1 MKLTR
6 KSYQRYE
13 SGTLDTP
20 LNQQRNMSIRLL
32 IFAGIMVFSMLLVFA
47 RFYYIQIIRSDY
59 YAQRLELYSRRILQI
74 AAPRGEMI
82 DRNGNYI
89 TSNVEMLEITYMP
102 PQRLDE
108 ETKMSL
114 AKQFAENFEMNVAL
128 LRERDLKDLY
138 LHLNPTALNSL
149 LTQSERDDFAN
160 RVITSATRLERVL
173 SRIDESMLNT
183 LTYQDKA
190 MWLVKILIEQPT
202 GGRPK
207 VIKSNVSKE
216 EVAYL
221 VEHNSLY
228 SGFDVRISWGRLFP
242 YNETLRTVIGFIS
255 TPTQG
260 VPQESLLYY
269 LANDYLR
276 NDIVG
281 RAGIE
286 LQYESILRGI
296 SSVYNLKYRENGEG
310 FLEVL
315 NEGKQGDTVKLSF
328 DIEWQQF
335 AEETI
340 TRIFNESATNRSR
353 RFMDVIDFVMLDVNT
368 GDVLIM
374 ASVAK
379 TDDGYIFDPMS
390 TILNAYEVG
399 SSIKGAT
406 VYIGLDQKVIRLNEV
421 ILDQPIKIQNTPLKS
436 SYRNLGYITDLKALS
451 RSSNIYMF
459 NIAMRLGGAN
469 YVYDGPLSIDTQ
481 AFTTMRNYYSQF
493 GLGTHTQIDLP
504 NEQTGF
510 SSSSTLPGLLLDFSI
525 GQYDT
530 YTPIQLAQ
538 YVSTVAN
545 GGKRIAPR
553 VFLESY
559 DSQTGQINYVNPVR
573 ILNILDNQ
581 EAIKRVQ
588 DGFRD
593 CVVNEICRSQFNT
606 MITPFAAKTG
616 TAETSTID
624 ENNAW
629 IRSHNNTIVTFG
641 PFDNPQVATSCV
653 ARHAWVETSQSNICQ
668 IITAEILKF
677 RYP

>member
-1 MKLTR
+1 MKLSR

-32 IFAGIMVFSMLLVFA
+32 IFAGIMIFSMLAVFA

-108 ETKMSL
+108 ATKMSL
-114 AKQFAENFEMNVAL
+114 SKQFAENFEMNVAL

-138 LHLNPTALNSL
+138 LYLNPTALNSL

-173 SRIDESMLNT
+173 SRIDESMLES

-242 YNETLRTVIGFIS
+242 YNETLRTVLGFIS

-340 TRIFNESATNRSR
+340 TRVFNESATNKSR
-353 RFMDVIDFVMLDVNT
+353 RFMDVIDFVMMDVNT

-379 TDDGYIFDPMS
+379 TEDGYIFDPMS

-406 VYIGLDQKVIRLNEV
+406 VYIGLDQKVIRINEV

-538 YVSTVAN
+538 YVSTIAN

-559 DSQTGQINYVNPVR
+559 DSQTGQVNYINPVR

-606 MITPFAAKTG
+606 MRTPFAAKTG
-616 TAETSTID
+616 TAETSTVD
-624 ENNAW
+624 EKNAW

-641 PFDNPQVATSCV
+641 PFDNPQIATSCV

>member
-1 MKLTR
+1 MKLSR

-138 LHLNPTALNSL
+138 LYLNPTALNSL

-286 LQYESILRGI
+286 LQYESILHGI